1 MASIGLLRKI
11 INPGENET
19 SVNSIPIYSY
29 DNLNTTKTN
38 EIKKSETNEEN
49 DSTCNEEIFI
59 LKNEVNILK
68 SELNS
73 LKYEL
78 YETKSNYKE
87 FYTALIAIQD
97 KQNQDI
103 KNMRK
108 KIIFLMKKSMDLTNG
123 YEVTSDEEGEVEK
136 TIHF

>member
-1 MASIGLLRKI
+1 M
-11 INPGENET
+11 
-19 SVNSIPIYSY
+19 NSIQVYPHESLTNKMQTLQIENY
-29 DNLNTTKTN
+29 D
-38 EIKKSETNEEN
+38 EN
-49 DSTCNEEIFI
+49 STIVNVNGINSNDEMIF
-59 LKNEVNILK
+59 LK
-68 SELNS
+68 SEINS
-73 LKYEL
+73 LKTEL
-78 YETKSNYKE
+78 NALKFELFETKSNYKE

-123 YEVTSDEEGEVEK
+123 YDATSDEEGEIEK